1 MPANP
6 LKAPEK
12 IVVGCCG
19 GTGNHAAAHGLRPGI
34 SNQCFRFNEVRAH
47 PVAAPAGEAVPD
59 FGQRDQLFDQPQA
72 CKAHDPL
79 RAEPVGGDFDRALR
93 VAGAAGPA
101 PAVMASTALLSPFPE
116 RTVREH
122 ALRAVLA
129 QAAVPEKG
137 ELFLADPL
145 TGENPR

>member
-1 MPANP
+1 MGTKFPAEQRVDGINP
-6 LKAPEK
+6 SHVNLLL
-12 IVVGCCG
+12 G
-19 GTGNHAAAHGLRPGI
+19 
-34 SNQCFRFNEVRAH
+34 
-47 PVAAPAGEAVPD
+47 VPD
-59 FGQRDQLFDQPQA
+59 AQHEIRINHPLMHGKLPEA